1 MTNPQKSGNRKVILV
16 GSGAVGA
23 SFAFLLLA
31 NNTVHELGIIDTN
44 VQKAEGDVLDLLHS
58 LAFLSPKKVYVA
70 DYKDCADADIAVL
83 TAGAAQKPG
92 QTRIDLLKVNL
103 EIIRE
108 NVTNM
113 VKNGFKG
120 IFLVATNPVDILSYA
135 VWKFSGF
142 PESRVIGS
150 GTILDTAR
158 LRQTIARELQID
170 ARNVHAY
177 VLGEHGDSEFVP
189 WSRTYISA
197 FSIMEWMEKH
207 PDQLDKKDL
216 NDLFI
221 SVRDAA
227 AAIIQRKGATYYGIA
242 AGLVRIIETIF
253 NNENAILP
261 LSVLMQGQYGHKD
274 LFISTPVI
282 INKEGIRQIIEI
294 NLNKEEQELMDAS
307 ANKLKAVIK
316 EVLPS

>member
-1 MTNPQKSGNRKVILV
+1 MAEQQKTGKRKVILV

-31 NNTVHELGIIDTN
+31 NNIVHELGIIDTN

-58 LAFLSPKKVYVA
+58 LAFVSPKKVYVA
-70 DYKDCADADIAVL
+70 DYSDCHDADIAVL

-92 QTRIDLLKVNL
+92 QTRIDLVRVNL

-120 IFLVATNPVDILSYA
+120 IFLVATNPVDVLSYA

-189 WSRTYISA
+189 WSHTYISA
-197 FSIMEWMEKH
+197 FPIMEWIKKYPKLTEKN
-207 PDQLDKKDL
+207 L

-253 NNENAILP
+253 HNENAILP
-261 LSVLMQGQYGHKD
+261 LSVLMNGEYGHKD
-274 LFISTPVI
+274 LFISTPAI
-282 INKEGIRQIIEI
+282 INQNGIRQVIEI
-294 NLNKEEQELMDAS
+294 NLTKEEQALMDAS

>member
-1 MTNPQKSGNRKVILV
+1 MSELKAGNRKIILV
-16 GSGAVGA
+16 GSGMVGA

-31 NNTVHELGIIDTN
+31 NNTVRELGIIDIN

-58 LAFLSPKKVYVA
+58 IAFLSPKKVYVA
-70 DYKDCADADIAVL
+70 DYSDCMDADIVVL
-83 TAGAAQKPG
+83 TAGAAQKPN
-92 QTRIDLLKVNL
+92 QTRIDLAKTNID
-103 EIIRE
+103 IIKE
-108 NVTNM
+108 NVTGI
-113 VKNGFKG
+113 VKSGFKG
-120 IFLVATNPVDILSYA
+120 IFLVAANPVDILSYA

-158 LRQTIARELQID
+158 LRQAIAGKLQID

-189 WSRTYISA
+189 WSHTYISTL
-197 FSIMEWMEKH
+197 SIQEWFKKY
-207 PDQLDKKDL
+207 PQLTEKDL
-216 NDLFI
+216 YDVFV

-242 AGLVRIIETIF
+242 AGLVRIVETIF
-253 NNENAILP
+253 NNENALLP
-261 LSVLMQGQYGHKD
+261 LSVLLNGEYGHKE

-282 INKEGIRQIIEI
+282 INKNGVRQIIEI
-294 NLNKEEQELMDAS
+294 NLNQEEQALMDTS
-307 ANKLKAVIK
+307 ANKIKAVIK